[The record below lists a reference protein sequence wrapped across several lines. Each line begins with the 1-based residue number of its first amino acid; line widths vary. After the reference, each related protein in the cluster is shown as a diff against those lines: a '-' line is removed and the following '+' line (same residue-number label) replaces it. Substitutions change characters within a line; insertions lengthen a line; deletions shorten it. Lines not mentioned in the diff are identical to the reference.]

1 MKLPAI
7 NILLITMAFN
17 SFAQNIDF
25 KKVKIQNNSEL
36 FRIQKIEN
44 DEIIILEGNEYDAS
58 IDPFTG
64 MEKSNSRDAKVF
76 LIGEEQTDYMMTAE
90 MKFININLEN
100 CEGCGWF
107 GFAIRAQDF
116 DNFEAVWFMPG
127 VDKNNVA
134 YIPIAHGIGP
144 YWAEGYI
151 KSEKGTVKLPKND
164 WFEAKAVVKGKVI
177 SIYVNNEL
185 VLEKKA
191 SYYLTSGY
199 AGFFVGTST
208 DAAFRNVKIE
218 KINN

>member
-1 MKLPAI
+1 MKLPTI
-7 NILLITMAFN
+7 TTLLISMAFN

-25 KKVKIQNNSEL
+25 EKVKIQNNSEL
-36 FRIQKIEN
+36 FRIQKVDSEQ
-44 DEIIILEGNEYDAS
+44 IIQLEGNEYDAT

-64 MEKSNSRDAKVF
+64 MEKSNSRDSKVF
-76 LIGEEQTDYMMTAE
+76 LIGEAQTDYIMTAE
-90 MKFININLEN
+90 MKFIKINLEN
-100 CEGCGWF
+100 CKGCGWF

-127 VDKNNVA
+127 VDENNVA

-151 KSEKGTVKLPKND
+151 KSEKGTAKLPEDD

-185 VLEKKA
+185 VLEKMA

-199 AGFFVGTST
+199 AGFFVGTAT

-218 KINN
+218 KIKN